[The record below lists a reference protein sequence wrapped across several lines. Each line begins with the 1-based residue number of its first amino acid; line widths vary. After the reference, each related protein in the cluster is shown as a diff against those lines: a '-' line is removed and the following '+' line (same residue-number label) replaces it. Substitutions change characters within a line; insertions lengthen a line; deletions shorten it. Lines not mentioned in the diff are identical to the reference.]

1 MSSNILISTVSYNAF
16 VDTEAP
22 ATLLNDLMKFL
33 QVGPEQFLVSQLVTD
48 LTQQGYQLRLEPC
61 QIMYLLGYTTELLL
75 ELLLHHTKH
84 SLLTIH
90 P

>member
-1 MSSNILISTVSYNAF
+1 MVFNTGSSDAF
-16 VDTEAP
+16 VDIELS
-22 ATLLNDLMKFL
+22 ATLLDDLVQFL

-61 QIMYLLGYTTELLL
+61 QISYLLGYTTEFLL

>member
-48 LTQQGYQLRLEPC
+48 LSQHGYQSRLERC
-61 QIMYLLGYTTELLL
+61 KIGHLLGDTAEPLLQ
-75 ELLLHHTKH
+75 LLLHHTKQ
-84 SLLTIH
+84 
-90 P
+90 PFC

>member
-48 LTQQGYQLRLEPC
+48 LSQHGYQSRLERC
-61 QIMYLLGYTTELLL
+61 KIGNLLRYAAEPLLQ
-75 ELLLHHTKH
+75 LLLHHAKQ
-84 SLLTIH
+84 
-90 P
+90 PFR